1 MKKLSIVLLAFLF
14 IGVTNI
20 NAQTETDVTAEIS
33 EVEQLKANCP
43 DWGTDKCPYT
53 INEDGKLICKKSGK
67 ECSAEDLKKCCKSK
81 SKCSKSKSKCSKSGK
96 KGAFNYGNSNNYSG
110 EKSSCSKKSRKH
122 CKKGKSKKSYCS
134 KKEAK
139 KCGDDCTKPCCA
151 PVPEEVTPTQK

>member
-14 IGVTNI
+14 IGITNI
-20 NAQTETDVTAEIS
+20 NAQTETDATTEIS
-33 EVEQLKANCP
+33 AVEQFKANCP
-43 DWGTDKCPYT
+43 DWGTDKCSFT

-81 SKCSKSKSKCSKSGK
+81 SKCSKSSK
-96 KGAFNYGNSNNYSG
+96 KGAFNYGNSNDYSG
-110 EKSSCSKKSRKH
+110 KKSSCSKKVRKY

-134 KKEAK
+134 KREAK

-151 PVPEEVTPTQK
+151 PAPEEVTPTEE

>member
-14 IGVTNI
+14 IGITNI
-20 NAQTETDVTAEIS
+20 NAQTETDATTEIS
-33 EVEQLKANCP
+33 AVEQFKANCP
-43 DWGTDKCPYT
+43 DWGTDKCPFT

-81 SKCSKSKSKCSKSGK
+81 SKCSKSSK

-110 EKSSCSKKSRKH
+110 KKSSCSKKARKY

-134 KKEAK
+134 NKEVK

-151 PVPEEVTPTQK
+151 PPPPPEVIPTEE